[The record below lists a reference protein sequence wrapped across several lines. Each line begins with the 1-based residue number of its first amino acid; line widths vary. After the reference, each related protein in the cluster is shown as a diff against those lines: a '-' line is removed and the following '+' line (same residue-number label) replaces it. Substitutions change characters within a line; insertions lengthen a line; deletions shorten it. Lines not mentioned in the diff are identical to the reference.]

1 VNPIFKIVMQNY
13 LRYIFLIC
21 LACVGSKTMAQQDA
35 QLSQYMFN
43 PLYINPATA
52 GTDGVMKFQLHYRN
66 QWSDYQTT
74 FDGSGSLGTQI
85 FTASM
90 PLNGLHSGIGIQFV
104 NDKTPSGAGYQNMLL
119 SYSYQIGLSNGAIVS
134 VGAKGGFHTKTFD
147 SKFRPRDSGDP
158 IVDALSGSVNQ
169 TKADFSVGAL
179 YKTSNYQI
187 GASLNHVNAPTY
199 GFSTDKTGQYT
210 IKQVLNL
217 TASFDYYLNDVIK
230 VSPMALWKS
239 DFVSNALE
247 GGAIVTYSD
256 RYWLG
261 GSYRLNDAGIIIAGI
276 SLLKDNALRFG
287 YSIDLTNVGATAK
300 APLTHEILL
309 SYALPAPRLLAG
321 KKTPVRTPRFRH

>member
-1 VNPIFKIVMQNY
+1 MSAVPKSFMKNT
-13 LRYIFLIC
+13 LRYILLTAIIF
-21 LACVGSKTMAQQDA
+21 AGSKAIAQQDA

-52 GTDGVMKFQLHYRN
+52 GTDGVVRFQLHYRN

-85 FTASM
+85 LTASM
-90 PLNGLHSGIGIQFV
+90 PLNGLRSGIGIQFV

-119 SYSYQIGLSNGAIVS
+119 SYSYQIGLSNGALIS
-134 VGAKGGFHTKTFD
+134 VGARGGFYTKTFD
-147 SKFRPRDSGDP
+147 SRFRPRDSGDP
-158 IVDALSGSVNQ
+158 IVDALGSSINQ

-179 YKTSNYQI
+179 YKAANYQI
-187 GASLNHVNAPTY
+187 GASLNHVNTPTY
-199 GFSTDKTGQYT
+199 GFTADKTGQYT

-217 TASFDYYLNDVIK
+217 TASFDYYLTDMVK

-239 DFVSNALE
+239 DFASNTLE
-247 GGAIVTYSD
+247 GGAIFTYSD

-276 SLLKDNALRFG
+276 SMLKDNALRFG
-287 YSIDLTNVGATAK
+287 YSLDLTNVGATAK
-300 APLTHEILL
+300 APLTHEVLL
-309 SYALPAPRLLAG
+309 SYAIPAPRLLAG